1 MYHVRMYVVVRVHD
15 MLWISINFNAPL
27 RGLLRQ
33 VSFVM
38 QRKVVIMALT
48 IKQKQVADD
57 FIITGN
63 RTKSYLKFY
72 KNIKNRETAAAS
84 ASRLFSTPEVKE
96 YIESKMKE
104 LDEELI
110 ADQREILRGLTRQ
123 FRREE
128 TDYQVVMIKKPRFD
142 DNGNFL
148 GMEEKPEVIKLPTQ
162 NKDAIKAGEL
172 LGKRFG
178 MWTDKLELESASQVV
193 IVDDTD

>member
-1 MYHVRMYVVVRVHD
+1 
-15 MLWISINFNAPL
+15 
-27 RGLLRQ
+27 
-33 VSFVM
+33 
-38 QRKVVIMALT
+38 MALT

-72 KNIKNRETAAAS
+72 KNVKNRETAAAA
-84 ASRLFSTPEVKE
+84 ASRLFNIPEVKE

-128 TDYQVVMIKKPRFD
+128 TDYQVVMIKKPSFD

-148 GMEEKPEVIKLPTQ
+148 GIEEKPEVLKLPTQ
-162 NKDAIKAGEL
+162 NKDSIKAGEL
-172 LGKRFG
+172 LGKRLG

>member
-33 VSFVM
+33 VSFIM

-72 KNIKNRETAAAS
+72 KNVKNRETAAAA

-110 ADQREILRGLTRQ
+110 ADQREILRGLTKQ

-128 TDYQVVMIKKPRFD
+128 TDYQVVMTKKPRFD

-162 NKDAIKAGEL
+162 NKDSIKAGEL

-178 MWTDKLELESASQVV
+178 MWTDKLELEASNRVV

>member
-1 MYHVRMYVVVRVHD
+1 
-15 MLWISINFNAPL
+15 
-27 RGLLRQ
+27 
-33 VSFVM
+33 
-38 QRKVVIMALT
+38 MALT

-72 KNIKNRETAAAS
+72 KNIKNRETAAAA

-96 YIESKMKE
+96 YIEQKIKE

-110 ADQREILRGLTRQ
+110 ADQREILRGLTKQ

-128 TDYQVVMIKKPRFD
+128 TDYQVVMTKKPSFD

-148 GMEEKPEVIKLPTQ
+148 GIEEKPEVLKLPTQ
-162 NKDAIKAGEL
+162 NKDSIKAGEL
-172 LGKRFG
+172 LGKRLG
-178 MWTDKLELESASQVV
+178 MWTDKLELEASSQVV

>member
-1 MYHVRMYVVVRVHD
+1 
-15 MLWISINFNAPL
+15 
-27 RGLLRQ
+27 
-33 VSFVM
+33 
-38 QRKVVIMALT
+38 MALT

-57 FIITGN
+57 YIITGN
-63 RTKSYLKFY
+63 KTESYLKFY
-72 KNIKNRETAAAS
+72 KNVKNRETARANS
-84 ASRLFSTPEVKE
+84 CRLFATQDMKD
-96 YIESKMKE
+96 YIEERMKE

-128 TDYQVVMIKKPRFD
+128 TDYQVVMTKKPKFD

-162 NKDAIKAGEL
+162 NKDSIKAGEL
-172 LGKRFG
+172 IGKRFG
-178 MWTDKLELESASQVV
+178 MWTDKVELESSNQVV

>member
-1 MYHVRMYVVVRVHD
+1 
-15 MLWISINFNAPL
+15 
-27 RGLLRQ
+27 
-33 VSFVM
+33 
-38 QRKVVIMALT
+38 MALT

-72 KNIKNRETAAAS
+72 KNIKNRETAAAA

-96 YIESKMKE
+96 YIEQKMKE

-110 ADQREILRGLTRQ
+110 ADQREVLRGLTRQ

-128 TDYQVVMIKKPRFD
+128 TDYQVVMTKKPSFD

-148 GMEEKPEVIKLPTQ
+148 GIEEKPEVLKLPTQ
-162 NKDAIKAGEL
+162 NKDSIKAGEL
-172 LGKRFG
+172 LGKRLG

>member
-1 MYHVRMYVVVRVHD
+1 
-15 MLWISINFNAPL
+15 
-27 RGLLRQ
+27 
-33 VSFVM
+33 
-38 QRKVVIMALT
+38 MALT

-72 KNIKNRETAAAS
+72 KNIKNRETAASA
-84 ASRLFSTPEVKE
+84 ASRLFNTEEVKE
-96 YIESKMKE
+96 YIEEKMKE

-110 ADQREILRGLTRQ
+110 ADQREVLRGLTRQ

-128 TDYQVVMIKKPRFD
+128 TDYQVVMTKKPRFD

-162 NKDAIKAGEL
+162 NKDSIKAGEL

-178 MWTDKLELESASQVV
+178 MWTDKIELEASNQVV

>member
-1 MYHVRMYVVVRVHD
+1 
-15 MLWISINFNAPL
+15 
-27 RGLLRQ
+27 
-33 VSFVM
+33 
-38 QRKVVIMALT
+38 MALT

-72 KNIKNRETAAAS
+72 KNVKNRETAAAA

-96 YIESKMKE
+96 YIEQKMKE
-104 LDEELI
+104 FDEELI

-128 TDYQVVMIKKPRFD
+128 TDYQVVMIKKPSFD

-148 GMEEKPEVIKLPTQ
+148 GIEEKPEVIKLPTQ
-162 NKDAIKAGEL
+162 NKDSIKAGEL
-172 LGKRFG
+172 LGKRLG

>member
-1 MYHVRMYVVVRVHD
+1 
-15 MLWISINFNAPL
+15 
-27 RGLLRQ
+27 
-33 VSFVM
+33 
-38 QRKVVIMALT
+38 MALT

-72 KNIKNRETAAAS
+72 KNVKNRETAAAA

-96 YIESKMKE
+96 YIEQKMKE

-110 ADQREILRGLTRQ
+110 ADQREVLRGLTRQ

-128 TDYQVVMIKKPRFD
+128 TDYQVVMIKKPSFD

-148 GMEEKPEVIKLPTQ
+148 GIEEKPEVIKLPTQ
-162 NKDAIKAGEL
+162 NKDSIKAGEL

-178 MWTDKLELESASQVV
+178 MWTDKVELESASQVV

>member
-1 MYHVRMYVVVRVHD
+1 
-15 MLWISINFNAPL
+15 
-27 RGLLRQ
+27 
-33 VSFVM
+33 
-38 QRKVVIMALT
+38 MALT

-72 KNIKNRETAAAS
+72 KNIKNRETAAAA

-128 TDYQVVMIKKPRFD
+128 TDYQVVMTKKPSFD

-148 GMEEKPEVIKLPTQ
+148 GIEEKPEVLKLPTQ
-162 NKDAIKAGEL
+162 NKDSIKAGEL
-172 LGKRFG
+172 LGKRLG

>member
-1 MYHVRMYVVVRVHD
+1 MDFNR
-15 MLWISINFNAPL
+15 INAPL

-33 VSFVM
+33 VSFIM
-38 QRKVVIMALT
+38 QREVVIMALT

-72 KNIKNRETAAAS
+72 KNIKNRETAAAA
-84 ASRLFSTPEVKE
+84 ASRLFSNQEVKE

-104 LDEELI
+104 LDEALI
-110 ADQREILRGLTRQ
+110 ADQREVLRGLTRQ

-128 TDYQVVMIKKPRFD
+128 IDYQVVMTKKPSFD

-148 GMEEKPEVIKLPTQ
+148 GIEEKPEVIKLPTQ

-178 MWTDKLELESASQVV
+178 MWTDKVELEASNQVV

>member
-1 MYHVRMYVVVRVHD
+1 
-15 MLWISINFNAPL
+15 
-27 RGLLRQ
+27 
-33 VSFVM
+33 
-38 QRKVVIMALT
+38 MALT

-72 KNIKNRETAAAS
+72 KNVKNRETAAAA
-84 ASRLFSTPEVKE
+84 ASRLFNTQEVKD

-128 TDYQVVMIKKPRFD
+128 TDYQVVMIKKPSFD

-148 GMEEKPEVIKLPTQ
+148 GIEEKPEVLKLPTQ
-162 NKDAIKAGEL
+162 NKDSIKAGEL
-172 LGKRFG
+172 LGKRLG

>member
-1 MYHVRMYVVVRVHD
+1 
-15 MLWISINFNAPL
+15 
-27 RGLLRQ
+27 
-33 VSFVM
+33 
-38 QRKVVIMALT
+38 MALT

-72 KNIKNRETAAAS
+72 KNIKNRETAAAA
-84 ASRLFSTPEVKE
+84 ASRLFSNQEVKE
-96 YIESKMKE
+96 YIERKMKE

-110 ADQREILRGLTRQ
+110 ADQREVLRGLTRQ

-128 TDYQVVMIKKPRFD
+128 IDYQVVMTKKPSFD

-148 GMEEKPEVIKLPTQ
+148 GIEEKPEVIKLPTQ

-178 MWTDKLELESASQVV
+178 MWTDKVELEASNQVV

>member
-1 MYHVRMYVVVRVHD
+1 
-15 MLWISINFNAPL
+15 MLWISINFDDPL

-33 VSFVM
+33 VSFIM
-38 QRKVVIMALT
+38 QRKVVIMVLT

-72 KNIKNRETAAAS
+72 KNVKNRETAAA
-84 ASRLFSTPEVKE
+84 AESRLFSTPEVKE
-96 YIESKMKE
+96 YIEQKMKE

-110 ADQREILRGLTRQ
+110 ADQREVLRGLTRQ
-123 FRREE
+123 FKREE
-128 TDYQVVMIKKPRFD
+128 IDYQVVMIKKPSFD
-142 DNGNFL
+142 NNGNFL
-148 GMEEKPEVIKLPTQ
+148 GIEEKPEVIKLPTQ
-162 NKDAIKAGEL
+162 NKDSIKAGEL

-178 MWTDKLELESASQVV
+178 MWTDKVELEASNQVV

>member
-1 MYHVRMYVVVRVHD
+1 MITRENSYLFIKETLHK
-15 MLWISINFNAPL
+15 
-27 RGLLRQ
+27 GL
-33 VSFVM
+33 FCYA
-38 QRKVVIMALT
+38 KKGGNNMALT

-63 RTKSYLKFY
+63 RTQSYLKFY
-72 KNIKNRETAAAS
+72 KNIKNRETAAAA
-84 ASRLFSTPEVKE
+84 ASRLFSTQEMKD
-96 YIESKMKE
+96 YIEKRMKE

-110 ADQREILRGLTRQ
+110 ADQREVLRGLTRQ

-128 TDYQVVMIKKPRFD
+128 INYQVVMVKKPSFD

-148 GMEEKPEVIKLPTQ
+148 GIEEKPEVIKLPTQ
-162 NKDAIKAGEL
+162 NKDSIKAGEL

-178 MWTDKLELESASQVV
+178 MWTDKIELEASNQVV

>member
-1 MYHVRMYVVVRVHD
+1 
-15 MLWISINFNAPL
+15 
-27 RGLLRQ
+27 
-33 VSFVM
+33 
-38 QRKVVIMALT
+38 MALT

-72 KNIKNRETAAAS
+72 KNVKNRETAAAA
-84 ASRLFSTPEVKE
+84 ASRLFNTQEVKE

-128 TDYQVVMIKKPRFD
+128 TDYQVVMTKKPSFD

-148 GMEEKPEVIKLPTQ
+148 GIEEKPEVLKLPTQ
-162 NKDAIKAGEL
+162 NKDSIKAGEL
-172 LGKRFG
+172 LGKRLG

>member
-1 MYHVRMYVVVRVHD
+1 MDFNR
-15 MLWISINFNAPL
+15 INAPL

-33 VSFVM
+33 VSFIM
-38 QRKVVIMALT
+38 QREVVIMALT

-72 KNIKNRETAAAS
+72 KNIKNRETAAAA

-110 ADQREILRGLTRQ
+110 ADQREVLRGLTRQ

-128 TDYQVVMIKKPRFD
+128 IDYQVVMTKKPSFD

-148 GMEEKPEVIKLPTQ
+148 GIEEKPEVIKLPTQ

-178 MWTDKLELESASQVV
+178 MWTDKVELEASNQVV

>member
-1 MYHVRMYVVVRVHD
+1 
-15 MLWISINFNAPL
+15 
-27 RGLLRQ
+27 
-33 VSFVM
+33 
-38 QRKVVIMALT
+38 MALT

-63 RTKSYLKFY
+63 RTESYLKFY
-72 KNIKNRETAAAS
+72 KNIKNRETAAAA
-84 ASRLFSTPEVKE
+84 ASRLFNTPEMKE
-96 YIESKMKE
+96 YIEEKMKE

-110 ADQREILRGLTRQ
+110 ADQREILRGLTKQ

-128 TDYQVVMIKKPRFD
+128 TDYQVVMTKKPRFD

-148 GMEEKPEVIKLPTQ
+148 GIEEKPEVIKLPTQ
-162 NKDAIKAGEL
+162 NKDSIKAGEL

-178 MWTDKLELESASQVV
+178 MWTDKVELEASNQVV